1 MDPKA
6 LLVQSV
12 ADITLLSPG
21 QIGSDAATSAF
32 ISLRKGVNQASSAH
46 SGHPEVL
53 LGDLEPKA
61 VVLRFLVDFHG
72 QRRIFRKQ
80 IVAVVDELLH
90 VDSWRRAL
98 GSDSELCSQL
108 PDDLARL
115 LSSRQS
121 RGPEFVSLSQESPS
135 VSHARSASS
144 GSAWAVAPEALAAPS
159 LPLQRPMASSPVEQA
174 PVQRADPVAQQ
185 QNGLRRQRL
194 SKACFL
200 PIRVA
205 APSVSGNVILSKSDL
220 NDIFKLLE
228 HGRIQIEK
236 LDFSAADADPA
247 ISAFETF
254 RRAVQQAMN
263 TTTSSKHD
271 PNLLEKLEPKGKILD
286 FLVDMY
292 ERHQKYRSRVTGT
305 ISRLLN
311 FDSWNHAA
319 DNEEIAGGPAQEA
332 GLTAFTCASATAPA
346 CDVGATNADKWTPWG
361 RAVPSQ
367 LASAKSSRSR
377 NPFAADVAAKH
388 GGNFDIWKDFGAWQ
402 KPVREN
408 ERLKRDNSQAYV
420 ARSPAAS
427 VTSPSSGPWGSSPRT
442 AKPTNP
448 FSADVQ
454 HGGAAVPTNPF
465 KRDVRS
471 PASRGPKA
479 APCRDLFTSASQMP
493 AFAPKV
499 RW

>member
-1 MDPKA
+1 MDARA

-12 ADITLLSPG
+12 ADITLLSPS
-21 QIGSDAATSAF
+21 QIGSDAATAAF

-53 LGDLEPKA
+53 LDLEPKA
-61 VVLRFLVDFHG
+61 VVLRFLVDFYG

-121 RGPEFVSLSQESPS
+121 RGPEFVSLSRESPS
-135 VSHARSASS
+135 VSHARSNASR
-144 GSAWAVAPEALAAPS
+144 GSARPVAPEASSAP
-159 LPLQRPMASSPVEQA
+159 LIPLQTPMASSPFEKTPA
-174 PVQRADPVAQQ
+174 RPSDQQ

-236 LDFSAADADPA
+236 LDYSAADADPA

-263 TTTSSKHD
+263 TTTASKQD
-271 PNLLEKLEPKGKILD
+271 LNLLEKLEAKGKILD

-319 DNEEIAGGPAQEA
+319 DNEEIAGGSAQEPD
-332 GLTAFTCASATAPA
+332 LTAFTFASATSPA
-346 CDVGATNADKWTPWG
+346 GDVGAADTAKWTPWG
-361 RAVPSQ
+361 PAVASQPSP
-367 LASAKSSRSR
+367 AKSSRSR

-402 KPVREN
+402 KPLREN
-408 ERLKRDNSQAYV
+408 ERPKRENAEAYV
-420 ARSPAAS
+420 AMSPAAS
-427 VTSPSSGPWGSSPRT
+427 ETSTASGLWGSSPRM
-442 AKPTNP
+442 AKPSNP

-454 HGGAAVPTNPF
+454 RGGSAVPTNPF

-479 APCRDLFTSASQMP
+479 APCRDVFTSDSQMP